1 MTHEVAFAME
11 TPSPGH
17 RRSRRALTPRRALI
31 AVALLVVAFGTAAW
45 SLHLWSDYRTT
56 LAAAHDRGEAA
67 LDALG
72 EHTRRLVVTNDL
84 LLQQMMHLLQ
94 QDGVDLYRTRESA
107 WRTVRDLAE
116 LPQQSVTISV
126 IDDTGR
132 MLVSSRAFGS
142 VSSEQF
148 ADRPYF
154 ETHRQGNHDGLLIG
168 PTLFSR
174 IDGSPYLVFSRRWE
188 WPDGSFRGV
197 IASAVRADHF
207 LDFAEK
213 LSFGPKSTLSIVRGD
228 GLVLIRRPL
237 TPEVVQLDLDDYELF
252 TDHLPRSAEGYYDA
266 VSPADGERRVV
277 LYRALHDLPLIM
289 VAGLANDDIFG
300 RWQWRTL
307 QTALLVAFAFAA
319 IGAVTAIGMR
329 HAGREAL
336 ALAQLQA
343 AREHERLLVAE
354 VDHRARNLLS
364 IIEAQ
369 IRQTARHSGSKHD
382 LVQKLSGRIQALASA
397 HDLLSAEK
405 WKEVDVRTLVER
417 EILPFSGEEQAAVH
431 GESIRVEP
439 KLAMSLAVVLHEL
452 ATNAAKYGAWSAP
465 EGRVDISWA
474 RIEQPQPALR
484 LTWTES
490 GGPPVT
496 PPSRKGF
503 GTILIERSLPHE
515 LGGSVSLEFLPDGV
529 QALFV
534 IPLAPPV
541 ATSEASDPMRPPAHD
556 LHPA

>member
-1 MTHEVAFAME
+1 ME
-11 TPSPGH
+11 SDS
-17 RRSRRALTPRRALI
+17 RSDHAGPWRALTPRRALI
-31 AVALLVVAFGTAAW
+31 AVALVVMTFGTAAW
-45 SLHLWSDYRTT
+45 ALYLWSDYRTT
-56 LAAAHDRGEAA
+56 LSAAHHRGEAA
-67 LDALG
+67 LDALS

-84 LLQQMMHLLQ
+84 LLQQVSRLLQ
-94 QDGVDLYRTRESA
+94 RDGIDIYRDSEAA
-107 WRTVRDLAE
+107 WGVIRDLAE
-116 LPQQSVTISV
+116 LPQQSANLSV
-126 IDDTGR
+126 IDSTGR
-132 MLVSSRAFGS
+132 MLVSSHAFGDIS
-142 VSSEQF
+142 DAIF

-154 ETHRQGNHDGLLIG
+154 ETHRRGEHDGLLIG

-174 IDGSPYLVFSRRWE
+174 IDDKPVLVFSRRWD

-197 IASAVRADHF
+197 ITSAARADAF

-213 LSFGPKSTLSIVRGD
+213 LSFGPKSTVSIIRDD
-228 GLVLIRRPL
+228 GLVLIRQPL
-237 TPEVVQLDLDDYELF
+237 TPDVVQLDLQSYELF
-252 TDHLPRSAEGYYDA
+252 TDHLVRAPEGYYDA
-266 VSPADGERRVV
+266 VSPADGERRLV
-277 LYRALHDLPLIM
+277 LYRALEDLPLIM
-289 VAGLANDDIFG
+289 IAGLANDDIFG
-300 RWQWRTL
+300 RWQSRAL

-319 IGAVTAIGMR
+319 IGAVTAFGVR
-329 HAGREAL
+329 HADREAL
-336 ALAQLQA
+336 ALKQLQQ

-382 LVQKLSGRIQALASA
+382 LAQKLSGRIQALASA

-439 KLAMSLAVVLHEL
+439 KVAMSLAVVLHEL

-474 RIEQPQPALR
+474 RIEQPLPALQ
-484 LTWTES
+484 LTWSES
-490 GGPPVT
+490 GGPQVK

-503 GTILIERSLPHE
+503 GTTLIERSLPHDV
-515 LGGSVSLEFLPDGV
+515 GGSVSLEFPPKGV
-529 QALFV
+529 QAVFT
-534 IPLAPPV
+534 IPLAQSAAAPAPYDPV
-541 ATSEASDPMRPPAHD
+541 PGPEAGLLDA
-556 LHPA
+556 